1 MRILL
6 LVVVMLA
13 LIAPSAWPQ
22 ELGSLQGSSEARVLT
37 DREARAILLAPLA
50 AERLPAEI
58 VAAPARRDDAAA
70 DVASADRSSDFL
82 YQIVLTAVSALVTA
96 LIWKAVFD

>member
-6 LVVVMLA
+6 LAAVMLA
-13 LIAPSAWPQ
+13 LIAPSAWAQ
-22 ELGSLQGSSEARVLT
+22 ERGSLQGSSEARVMS

-58 VAAPARRDDAAA
+58 EAAPARRDAAA
-70 DVASADRSSDFL
+70 AFDASSDRSSDFL